1 MSEIVRTA
9 DTIAAEIRAL
19 TASMLNGVI
28 EIGRRM
34 VEAKAILP
42 HGEFGRWIAE
52 ETGYSSSTASN
63 FMRIFEEYG
72 ASQGSLFGASANCQT
87 IGNLPYSKA
96 LALLDVPAEERE
108 SFAVAVHAEE
118 ISTRELKEAIRERD
132 DAIKAAAAAKARE
145 NEINTDLQIAEGRL
159 EDALKEAREQALA
172 AEAARKELEELK
184 ARPVDVAVER
194 DEDAIRAAE
203 KQAAEAE
210 RQKWKDKLSAAEE
223 KAAKARAELEEK
235 LKKAE
240 EAAEAASGSAEIERL
255 RGETER
261 LRKQLSMSGE
271 AETRFR
277 LHFEAWQ
284 DAYKAMQADLAG
296 MEPET
301 AKKMRAAIKAQMGA
315 WNEA

>member
-34 VEAKAILP
+34 VEAKELVP
-42 HGEFGRWIAE
+42 YGSFGDWLRE
-52 ETGYSSSTASN
+52 NTGYSTSTANN
-63 FMRIFEEYG
+63 FMRIFREYG
-72 ASQGSLFGASANCQT
+72 AAQGSLFGASAESQT
-87 IGNLPYSKA
+87 FGKLPYSKA

-108 SFAVAVHAEE
+108 SFAAEVHAEE

-132 DAIKAAAAAKARE
+132 EAIKAAKAAKARE

-159 EDALKEAREQALA
+159 EDALKEAREQALS

-194 DEDAIRAAE
+194 DEAAIKE
-203 KQAAEAE
+203 E
-210 RQKWKDKLSAAEE
+210 RKKWKDKLAAAEE

-240 EAAEAASGSAEIERL
+240 EAAEAASGKA
-255 RGETER
+255 ETER
-261 LRKQLSMSGE
+261 LKAQIEELRKKLSMSGE
-271 AETRFR
+271 AETRFK
-277 LHFEAWQ
+277 LHFAAWQ
-284 DAYKAMQADLAG
+284 DAYKDMIADLAG
-296 MEPET
+296 MEPER
-301 AKKMRAAIKAQMGA
+301 AEKLRAAIKAQLERWA
-315 WNEA
+315 E